1 MTWAR
6 LWGAVATALLLLL
19 APGQVKAHTA
29 LVGTGDFYAGLLH
42 PITAFEHV
50 VPLLALGLLAG
61 QQQDEPRAWA
71 SLVCAAAVPVG
82 AILAAVLQNLSWV
95 QYANAATAM
104 LMGIFVAAAWRPP
117 APLLLRPCRR
127 VGRGPRLSPW
137 PGACAWH
144 AAGSVH
150 RWCSH
155 LDRSCSVLLRHS
167 GEPPAPDM
175 GADRCSCCR

>member
-95 QYANAATAM
+95 QYADAATAM
-104 LMGIFVAAAWRPP
+104 LMASSSPP
-117 APLLLRPCRR
+117 RGGHQRR
-127 VGRGPRLSPW
+127 
-137 PGACAWH
+137 
-144 AAGSVH
+144 
-150 RWCSH
+150 
-155 LDRSCSVLLRHS
+155 
-167 GEPPAPDM
+167 
-175 GADRCSCCR
+175 CC